1 MSICGCIMSNWFT
14 LVLVR
19 TYHGKRA
26 KQMAGLRSKSL
37 TKAAFFTACMFPVA
51 CIFSVLE
58 DLRAPAMPSILPRA
72 ILWTFTAIAL
82 IEYFAAVGSS
92 VKLDCS
98 RNTCARG
105 FLKFP
110 SKNDDWQWD
119 FLVPRVQTIPYT
131 SSKLHQNGLVNR
143 NLAAGLRQNSRS
155 ATTLASNASMGR
167 H

>member
-110 SKNDDWQWD
+110 SKKRWLTMRLFGAPCSNNPIHIFKIAPKRPGQQE
-119 FLVPRVQTIPYT
+119 P
-131 SSKLHQNGLVNR
+131 SSRLEAKF
-143 NLAAGLRQNSRS
+143 
-155 ATTLASNASMGR
+155 
-167 H
+167 